1 MVVVEDVDDDDD
13 DDSDDVVGGVV
24 IGDDGVAAAG
34 KSGLV
39 EYTNSPESVSSSLA
53 PPWLPLSKGGIG

>member
-13 DDSDDVVGGVV
+13 DDSDDVVGG
-24 IGDDGVAAAG
+24 GSGDGVVAAG